1 MLILQILYFALQ
13 DKGRILGET
22 AKQYSDGSIPI
33 ENPREEAAEIM
44 MELKRNLVVDWA
56 KDLSDLVKLSASLY
70 NLTLSS
76 RR

>member
-1 MLILQILYFALQ
+1 
-13 DKGRILGET
+13 
-22 AKQYSDGSIPI
+22 
-33 ENPREEAAEIM
+33 M